1 MSPRN
6 IISCGTC
13 QSYFVTYDKKRPWG
27 CSRFGFKSSTLP
39 SQLVF
44 NTTGTNCAYFNTK
57 SVLSKKHAMQ
67 ARNERRQ

>member
-1 MSPRN
+1 MSSRN
-6 IISCGTC
+6 TIACGTC

-44 NTTGTNCAYFNTK
+44 STTGTNCAYFTEKQVVLKNRK
-57 SVLSKKHAMQ
+57 SQV
-67 ARNERRQ
+67 RNERM